1 MEPIRPG
8 KEVTRGVWERIKG
21 AFKKG
26 AGAAV
31 GNDRLR
37 ATGELHEMQADAHIE
52 AAERKMRADELR
64 EEAAKQF
71 VEREQKVAE
80 AREDVA
86 VETAAKATA
95 IEQRKRQTKTTIDK
109 RGQERVRASR
119 ARADVEKKAATR
131 KEQDAKRKRE
141 QARNRSGA
149 RRVAAKDAREAAK
162 ALDEVQQDIE
172 GGG

>member
-8 KEVTRGVWERIKG
+8 KEVTRGLWERIKG

-37 ATGELHEMQADAHIE
+37 ASGELHHMQADAHIE
-52 AAERKMRADELR
+52 AAERKIRADELR
-64 EEAAKQF
+64 EEAAREF
-71 VEREQKVAE
+71 VAREQKLAE
-80 AREDVA
+80 AREHLAIDSA
-86 VETAAKATA
+86 TKATA
-95 IEQRKRQTKTTIDK
+95 IEQRKRQKKSTVDK

-119 ARADVEKKAATR
+119 ARTEAEKKAAAR
-131 KEQDAKRKRE
+131 KEREAKRARE
-141 QARNRSGA
+141 QARGRAGA
-149 RRVAAKDAREAAK
+149 RRVTAKDAREAAK
-162 ALDEVQQDIE
+162 ALDGVQQELE